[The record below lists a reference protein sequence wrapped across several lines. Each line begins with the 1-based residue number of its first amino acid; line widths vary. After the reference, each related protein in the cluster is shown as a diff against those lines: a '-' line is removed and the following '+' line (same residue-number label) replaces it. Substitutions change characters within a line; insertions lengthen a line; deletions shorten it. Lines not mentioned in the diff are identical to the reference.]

1 MDSNIANEKPKGIRA
16 VISVAGL
23 VVVII
28 GMVFS
33 VQTEN
38 ALVPAV
44 MMILGTIVILIA
56 EKTTLDER

>member
-1 MDSNIANEKPKGIRA
+1 MDSNITNEKPKGIRG
-16 VISVAGL
+16 VISVMGL
-23 VVVII
+23 LVVII

-38 ALVPAV
+38 SLVPTV
-44 MMILGTIVILIA
+44 MMALGTIAILVA